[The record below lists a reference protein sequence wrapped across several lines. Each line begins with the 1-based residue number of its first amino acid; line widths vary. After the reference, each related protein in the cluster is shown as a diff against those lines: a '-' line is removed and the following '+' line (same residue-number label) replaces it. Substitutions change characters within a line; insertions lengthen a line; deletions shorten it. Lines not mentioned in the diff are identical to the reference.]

1 MIKMM
6 MKHEHYYTQKIR
18 TFFFI
23 SPKTKKRFSLSI
35 ACGVE
40 TRAQQSEIAFHRC
53 ERARACACDVV
64 DRYDVCGIVS
74 KRIVLFDASR
84 RGKRECVEILLSAE
98 METVRYEKKN
108 DYRKRDREN
117 GSERVGQ
124 NRKSDRER

>member
-1 MIKMM
+1 M
-6 MKHEHYYTQKIR
+6 MKYRTLLHTKDTDFLLHFPQNKKKI
-18 TFFFI
+18 
-23 SPKTKKRFSLSI
+23 LL
-35 ACGVE
+35 VE

-53 ERARACACDVV
+53 ERARACACDVI